1 MKTTGRQVS
10 AKVGILCCRPQ
21 MLPDNILG
29 LLCLVEGGVLLIY
42 TKRFLPDNYKE
53 EVRSETEV
61 GRRDSPRYILFS

>member
-1 MKTTGRQVS
+1 
-10 AKVGILCCRPQ
+10 

-29 LLCLVEGGVLLIY
+29 LLCLVEGRVLLIY
-42 TKRFLPDNYKE
+42 TKRFLPDNYK